1 MTDNLTVF
9 IVDDDPSVRDALGLL
24 LGVHDYRLAVFAD
37 ADSFLRA
44 LKPHWHGCL
53 LLDIRMPGMDGLSL
67 QKKLLELGCD
77 LPVVIMTGHGD
88 VDSAREAFR
97 AMAVDFLEKPLDG
110 TRLLAASA
118 EAYERQRQAADA
130 AASWSQIRAARRADP
145 EREDGACRGRPPQIA
160 RLPRSWPSARGRSGG
175 AKARMMDKLGRQ
187 RRGAGP
193 AQPGLSAPALQ
204 PPSGSDARPLRSK
217 IAPGSSSAAECCWHR
232 EVLRSWVMRPAGVD
246 HLHVALAQH
255 LPAAVRADQ
264 QGRLLVD
271 ADADQLWPVEQSRS
285 AGGCSGR
292 AEEVLVDDRIRQEAE
307 VLAQVDRP
315 YGRWAANRPVRCLPA
330 GQHLACHHCG
340 AGGRS
345 AHDRAPPGSGAR

>member
-110 TRLLAASA
+110 ARLLAAIA
-118 EAYERQRQAADA
+118 EAFERQRQAADA
-130 AASWSQIRAARRADP
+130 AASRSQIQRRLDGLTP
-145 EREDGACRGRPPQIA
+145 REREVMARVVAGRHNREIA
-160 RLPRSWPSARGRSGG
+160 AELAISPRTVEVH
-175 AKARMMDKLGRQ
+175 KARMMDKLGVASVAELVR
-187 RRGAGP
+187 
-193 AQPGLSAPALQ
+193 LSL
-204 PPSGSDARPLRSK
+204 G
-217 IAPGSSSAAECCWHR
+217 
-232 EVLRSWVMRPAGVD
+232 
-246 HLHVALAQH
+246 
-255 LPAAVRADQ
+255 
-264 QGRLLVD
+264 
-271 ADADQLWPVEQSRS
+271 
-285 AGGCSGR
+285 
-292 AEEVLVDDRIRQEAE
+292 
-307 VLAQVDRP
+307 
-315 YGRWAANRPVRCLPA
+315 
-330 GQHLACHHCG
+330 
-340 AGGRS
+340 
-345 AHDRAPPGSGAR
+345 

>member
-110 TRLLAASA
+110 ARLLAAIA
-118 EAYERQRQAADA
+118 EAFERQRQAADA
-130 AASWSQIRAARRADP
+130 AASRSQIQRRLDGLTP
-145 EREDGACRGRPPQIA
+145 REREVMARVVAGRHNREIA
-160 RLPRSWPSARGRSGG
+160 AELAISPRTVEVH
-175 AKARMMDKLGRQ
+175 KARMMDKLGVGSVAELVR
-187 RRGAGP
+187 
-193 AQPGLSAPALQ
+193 LSL
-204 PPSGSDARPLRSK
+204 G
-217 IAPGSSSAAECCWHR
+217 
-232 EVLRSWVMRPAGVD
+232 
-246 HLHVALAQH
+246 
-255 LPAAVRADQ
+255 
-264 QGRLLVD
+264 
-271 ADADQLWPVEQSRS
+271 
-285 AGGCSGR
+285 
-292 AEEVLVDDRIRQEAE
+292 
-307 VLAQVDRP
+307 
-315 YGRWAANRPVRCLPA
+315 
-330 GQHLACHHCG
+330 
-340 AGGRS
+340 
-345 AHDRAPPGSGAR
+345 